1 MFAEKRKMI
10 RKQKMP
16 EAVFGENKSGE
27 IVSWF
32 TGYTDYKISGTAIG
46 IRSSNVK
53 GVSSNIFIPLFKK
66 IC

>member
-1 MFAEKRKMI
+1 
-10 RKQKMP
+10 MP
-16 EAVFGENKSGE
+16 EAVFDENKSGE

-53 GVSSNIFIPLFKK
+53 GVSSNMF
-66 IC
+66 